1 VRVEKAERQRDWRSV
16 AVEHLEGLGRMD
28 SLLVEMMVVGQ
39 KGLQPVVVLFVDC
52 QKGLGLAVKSAAD
65 YQKDSRAQLLV
76 LLQRDLVVI
85 REFLRKDLK

>member
-1 VRVEKAERQRDWRSV
+1 
-16 AVEHLEGLGRMD
+16 MD
-28 SLLVEMMVVGQ
+28 SLLVEVVVVGQ
-39 KGLQPVVVLFVDC
+39 KGLQPVVMLFVDC
-52 QKGLGLAVKSAAD
+52 QKGLGFVVRLAAD

>member
-1 VRVEKAERQRDWRSV
+1 
-16 AVEHLEGLGRMD
+16 MD
-28 SLLVEMMVVGQ
+28 SLLVEVVVVGQ
-39 KGLQPVVVLFVDC
+39 KGLQPVVVLLVDC
-52 QKGLGLAVKSAAD
+52 QKGLGLVVKLAAD